1 MEKNKKS
8 LWSLRN
14 VKCFVL
20 LVGLACAEMLVAQQS
35 LETPY
40 RLTGTFI
47 TDLFEPQRQVI
58 QQCSAVIYDK
68 NAEIAYGIVL
78 SRDGYIL
85 TKASEI
91 DHEKT
96 EAVGKELAI
105 PGAKSLELAAPD
117 DNVSSPIKLSVRVDK
132 RSFDEVKVISVDPL
146 WDVALLKVEAQDLT
160 PAEFAPDSKLEQGT
174 WVVVNGA
181 TSRTK
186 RRVLAGIISAKAREI
201 PTAGGAG
208 LGLVLEIIK
217 DKLRVKEVS
226 EESGAKVAGVRV
238 GDLIVALDGRKVAK
252 FEEIAEALK
261 DKKVG
266 DEVTLTVK
274 RAGKNLDLAVRL
286 APRGEM
292 AHEPDRNDQMSGDFS
307 RRRSGFPRVIQ
318 HDILANSSTMGGPV
332 LDMKGRIVGMNI
344 ARANRCETF
353 AIPVEELQ
361 DLARRMMEKP
371 AK

>member
-8 LWSLRN
+8 RWSFWSARW
-14 VKCFVL
+14 VL
-20 LVGLACAEMLVAQQS
+20 LLAGFFSAEVLVAQQS

-40 RLTGTFI
+40 RLTGSFI

-58 QQCSAVIYDK
+58 QACSAVIYDK
-68 NAEIAYGIVL
+68 KAEIAYGVVL
-78 SRDGYIL
+78 SKDGYIL

-91 DHEKT
+91 VHEKT
-96 EAVGKELAI
+96 QDAAKESSIPEAENLRSDK
-105 PGAKSLELAAPD
+105 PD
-117 DNVSSPIKLSVRVDK
+117 EDVVTSIKLSVRVDK
-132 RSFDEVKVISVDPL
+132 QSFDEVRVIAVDPL

-208 LGLVLEIIK
+208 LGLVLENVK
-217 DKLRVKEVS
+217 GKLQVKEVS

-238 GDLIVALDGRKVAK
+238 GDMIVALDGRKVDK

-266 DEVTLTVK
+266 DEVILTVK
-274 RAGKNLDLAVRL
+274 RAEKKLDLAVRL
-286 APRGEM
+286 AARGEM
-292 AHEPDRNDQMSGDFS
+292 AHEPDRNDQMSGYFS

-318 HDILANSSTMGGPV
+318 HDIIANSETMGGPV
-332 LDMKGRIVGMNI
+332 LDMKGRVVGMNI

-361 DLARRMMEKP
+361 KLAKQMIEGAGK
-371 AK
+371 